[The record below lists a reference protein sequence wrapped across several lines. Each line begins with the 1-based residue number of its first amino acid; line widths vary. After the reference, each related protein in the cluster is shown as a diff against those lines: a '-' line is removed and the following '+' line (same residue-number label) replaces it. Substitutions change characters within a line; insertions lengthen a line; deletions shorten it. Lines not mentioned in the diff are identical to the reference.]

1 MKFICTT
8 KLTRENFRLRGAL
21 FHLLLSRKTE
31 KMSRIAYIASSGGL
45 LGKQGRSVRSGPN
58 LRCFRGQ
65 GDRELQYLAQRMGK
79 RIIARDQNQ
88 YFKKD
93 SPPGRPIG
101 KPQKSFF

>member
-1 MKFICTT
+1 
-8 KLTRENFRLRGAL
+8 
-21 FHLLLSRKTE
+21 
-31 KMSRIAYIASSGGL
+31 MSRIAYIASSGGL
-45 LGKQGRSVRSGPN
+45 LGKQGRSVRSGPQPS
-58 LRCFRGQ
+58 FRGQ